1 MTQINALLLFV
12 PLWCPQLALFRL
24 APLPAI
30 NRSRSWVS
38 YRLTD
43 GWVLIAYLAA
53 ANSMAL
59 SAYEGLRDR
68 SFVQPLTIF
77 ANLLVI
83 ALWLKCQRFMH
94 YHAIQRSA
102 ARLLFQA
109 FVYPLSVLAV
119 SGIVTAGLF
128 TAGNVGALVGGSDV
142 YLAQPHAMAGAT
154 ALMIS
159 ILLLFVVR
167 LVFRRFVLP
176 HSQTTGSWSA
186 GSN

>member
-1 MTQINALLLFV
+1 M
-12 PLWCPQLALFRL
+12 
-24 APLPAI
+24 
-30 NRSRSWVS
+30 
-38 YRLTD
+38 TD

-59 SAYEGLRDR
+59 GAYEGLRDR

-83 ALWLKCQRFMH
+83 VLWLKCQRFMH

-109 FVYPLSVLAV
+109 VVYPFSVLAV

-128 TAGNVGALVGGSDV
+128 TAGNAVALVGGSEV
-142 YLAQPHAMAGAT
+142 YSHQAHVIAGAT
-154 ALMIS
+154 TIVTSM
-159 ILLLFVVR
+159 LLLSAVR

-176 HSQTTGSWSA
+176 HFHAPGSSSA
-186 GSN
+186 CSN